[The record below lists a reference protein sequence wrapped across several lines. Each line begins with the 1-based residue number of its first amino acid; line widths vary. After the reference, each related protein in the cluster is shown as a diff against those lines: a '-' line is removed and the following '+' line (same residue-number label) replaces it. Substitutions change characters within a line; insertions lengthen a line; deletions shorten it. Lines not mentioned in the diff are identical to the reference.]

1 MKKRNCINQKSDY
14 KTPEVQRIELDN
26 EISLQLESVA
36 TPPKA
41 PGEAR
46 LQTPEYFNQDPFKGT
61 MA

>member
-1 MKKRNCINQKSDY
+1 MKNRNTFNQKSDY
-14 KTPEVQRIELDN
+14 ETPEVQRIELDK
-26 EISLQLESVA
+26 EISLQLESVV

-46 LQTPEYFNQDPFKGT
+46 LQTPEHFDQDPFKGT